1 MYLSNLNELRKI
13 NFEKSSLPV
22 NIFTLC
28 HAKIFKLQ
36 VLGVEVKK
44 KRQKNKKNII
54 KTIHVCSIC

>member
-28 HAKIFKLQ
+28 HAEIFKL
-36 VLGVEVKK
+36 
-44 KRQKNKKNII
+44 
-54 KTIHVCSIC
+54 